1 MCRYSYHEVDCY
13 VAFSPQIQNVTR
25 AYKNHNQSLNNCNQ
39 QRIYCRIKLFNILL
53 LQNTYTTVEHCLV
66 ECSHVE
72 VETLVDH
79 GSQPRLR
86 RVQVAVGAIRVDL
99 ESISTTKLFHRRVLK
114 KLDHLS
120 FSERCFFSKMD

>member
-1 MCRYSYHEVDCY
+1 M
-13 VAFSPQIQNVTR
+13 
-25 AYKNHNQSLNNCNQ
+25 
-39 QRIYCRIKLFNILL
+39 LL

-72 VETLVDH
+72 VQTLVDH

-120 FSERCFFSKMD
+120 FSERCFFLQNGLGFSNIVISEVDTNQVGRGGPALVDDEVAVNKQGDCVLRVQLENK